1 MNSNE
6 RECFW
11 MAQEES
17 LLLGGAAFSEWC
29 TFISKSVYDAF
40 VNGADLATVI
50 TSIACIETYFKTE
63 TTEDKNKSLAQII
76 DESDFSEEDKN
87 NLHLLRKCRNSWVH
101 ADRIDDKEIL
111 LDDTKFILE
120 AEKMAILS
128 VKMLLK
134 VLFSNPFV

>member
-76 DESDFSEEDKN
+76 DESDFSEKDKN
-87 NLHLLRKCRNSWVH
+87 DLHLLRKYRNSWVH

-120 AEKMAILS
+120 AEKMAMLS

>member
-1 MNSNE
+1 MNRNE

-11 MAQEES
+11 VAQEENH
-17 LLLGGAAFSEWC
+17 LLGGVAFSEWC

-50 TSIACIETYFKTE
+50 TSLACIETYFKTE
-63 TTEDKNKSLAQII
+63 NMEDKNKSLAQI
-76 DESDFSEEDKN
+76 DESNFSKEDRN
-87 NLHLLRKCRNSWVH
+87 NLHLLRKYRNSWVH
-101 ADRIDDKEIL
+101 SDRIDDKEIL
-111 LDDTKFILE
+111 LDDTRFISE

-134 VLFSNPFV
+134 VLFLKNIE